1 MTIRRK
7 PFHEDLAKTNNL
19 LGRLHI
25 HQGNQLLRQS
35 QSQSQSQLQ
44 AKQPVEPI
52 GGTSTVSVPVYK
64 CGIHNYQT
72 TNVKDWSTHAKEYSH
87 GESTQ
92 AQAVK
97 GLMQMFGLT
106 SVDYSKGYQAK
117 PRPEL
122 IGASAAVDDPKLKAV
137 NELRRW
143 MKVRS

>member
-19 LGRLHI
+19 LGRLYI

-35 QSQSQSQLQ
+35 QLQ
-44 AKQPVEPI
+44 AKPVEPI
-52 GGTSTVSVPVYK
+52 GGSSTIYK

-97 GLMQMFGLT
+97 GLMQMFGLP
-106 SVDYSKGYQAK
+106 SVDYTKGYQAK

-122 IGASAAVDDPKLKAV
+122 IGASATVEDPKLKAV

-143 MKVRS
+143 MKL

>member
-19 LGRLHI
+19 LGRLYI

-35 QSQSQSQLQ
+35 QLQ
-44 AKQPVEPI
+44 AKPVEPI
-52 GGTSTVSVPVYK
+52 GGSSTVYK

-143 MKVRS
+143 MKI

>member
-1 MTIRRK
+1 MFTYMTIRRK

-19 LGRLHI
+19 LGRLYI

-35 QSQSQSQLQ
+35 QLQ
-44 AKQPVEPI
+44 ASLKQPVEPI
-52 GGTSTVSVPVYK
+52 GGSSTVYK

-72 TNVKDWSTHAKEYSH
+72 TNVKDWSTHSKEYCH

-97 GLMQMFGLT
+97 GLMEMFGLA
-106 SVDYSKGYQAK
+106 SVDYTKGYQAK

-122 IGASAAVDDPKLKAV
+122 TGGSAAAVIDPKLKAV